1 MDVSALHALDAAL
14 QRPRDAKPG
23 LALTKAIVAIASQ
36 RRNPLPFELF
46 AQLYV
51 LALNCLDPS
60 SQLAVGIRAYFKQP
74 PYDCEVT
81 TLINS
86 YNGRTPYSKTRESRR
101 DGFTRPFRTYSP
113 AEITYKWSVSTMQ
126 YTFLPILE
134 EIILVHKCAAT
145 CKILIRGGG
154 CEAINTIENADNF
167 KTFCACY
174 EDRVG
179 RPYVGSVVPNSAPDT
194 LAALIEEARAE
205 ETQAADRIHQLV
217 LRSLGSHVKADGVTA
232 QNLPRD
238 RPDYTTTVR
247 ANLDRLEFVKRKIN
261 YSYSVPQIRNS
272 EVWLINHKREEA
284 AGDAAHASTGTPHAN
299 TGAPRTLTR
308 KNTPFI
314 PRPASADPFS
324 RANDPETGSACDGSC
339 GSDTD
344 SSSDSSTST
353 SSSAY
358 SSRTSSREDLSNS
371 AIRITI
377 TGSNV
382 TINLCDCQAASLW
395 QKTN

>member
-1 MDVSALHALDAAL
+1 MELNALHALDAAL

-23 LALTKAIVAIASQ
+23 LTLTKAIVAIASQ

-154 CEAINTIENADNF
+154 CEAINTIDNADNF
-167 KTFCACY
+167 NTFCACY

-179 RPYVGSVVPNSAPDT
+179 RPYMGSGCISPAPDT
-194 LAALIEEARAE
+194 LAGLIEEARVE
-205 ETQAADRIHQLV
+205 EMQAADRIHQFV
-217 LRSLGSHVKADGVTA
+217 LRSLGSHVKADGITA

-238 RPDYTTTVR
+238 HPDYTATVR
-247 ANLDRLEFVKRKIN
+247 TNLDRLEFVKRKIN

-284 AGDAAHASTGTPHAN
+284 VDMVANGAPHVPSN
-299 TGAPRTLTR
+299 APRTLTR

-324 RANDPETGSACDGSC
+324 RTNDLETGSACDGSC

-377 TGSNV
+377 TGGNV